1 MILSIPRVDLCT
13 SNYSGQCLNLV
24 APQVKD
30 DHYSVKPLKEDS
42 INPDFARVKSVNSHL
57 FLIFHC
63 QVGILNIA
71 DNIALTYAFFVCYGL
86 DICKSK

>member
-24 APQVKD
+24 APQVDD
-30 DHYSVKPLKEDS
+30 DHYSVKPLKEDY

-57 FLIFHC
+57 GLFCHC
-63 QVGILNIA
+63 Q
-71 DNIALTYAFFVCYGL
+71 FGL
-86 DICKSK
+86 SISK